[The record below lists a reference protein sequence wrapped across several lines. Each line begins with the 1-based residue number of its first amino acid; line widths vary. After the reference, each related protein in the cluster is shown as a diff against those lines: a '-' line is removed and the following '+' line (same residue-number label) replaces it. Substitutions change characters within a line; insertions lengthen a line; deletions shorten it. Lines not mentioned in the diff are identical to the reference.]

1 MSAHEEKEPMSS
13 PFQQLRVR
21 IAVPVVACLLVFGFG
36 TVMAA
41 DDSDVHQIGR
51 ATVFATLPFPGHP
64 FGIAVD
70 KNKIYVDTS
79 RGDFFA
85 QQTNSAGE
93 RVFVLNEHGHIQKT
107 ITIPTM
113 PDATMGLWGLALDG
127 NHGRDE
133 QLFVADM
140 NGRILRVHIGQERP
154 AFDVFST
161 PPPPF
166 NTGDWHT
173 TMWNDLTF
181 DRAGNLLM
189 TDDKPRIWRITPD
202 GQASVYFTDPRLLGQ
217 FGFAGGPLG
226 GRIDP
231 SGRWF
236 YFSIT
241 ISAEFPGEA
250 VIYRLR
256 VVDHPTAADLELVH
270 RFPAVTGQ
278 APPQASGIAF
288 ARSGNLYVGLL
299 GPNQIAVLDPSGNEI
314 RRISSP
320 LFDSPWGLAFMG
332 DSLLVSNADINPVE
346 SPAKWIVSKVFV
358 GEPGLPLNRP
368 RTSSQSGERDD
379 DQLGFSSLFTVR

>member
-1 MSAHEEKEPMSS
+1 M
-13 PFQQLRVR
+13 
-21 IAVPVVACLLVFGFG
+21 
-36 TVMAA
+36 A
-41 DDSDVHQIGR
+41 DDDTPNGKQIGD
-51 ATVFATLPFPGHP
+51 TSVFFTAPFPGHP

-70 KNKIYVDTS
+70 RDRIYVDTS

-93 RVFVLNEHGHIQKT
+93 RIFALDKHGSLVET
-107 ITIPTM
+107 ISIPTM
-113 PDATMGLWGLALDG
+113 PDATMGLWGAALDG
-127 NHGRDE
+127 NHGRAHK
-133 QLFVADM
+133 LYVADM
-140 NGRILRVHIGQERP
+140 NGRVLRVDIGQRNP
-154 AFDVFST
+154 TFDVFST

-189 TDDKPRIWRITPD
+189 TDDKPRLWRITPD

-217 FGFAGGPLG
+217 LGFAGGPLG

-231 SGRWF
+231 TGTWF

-241 ISAEFPGEA
+241 ISAQFPGEA

-256 VVDHPTAADLELVH
+256 LVDHPAPFDLELVH
-270 RFPAVTGQ
+270 RFPGVVGQ

-299 GPNQIAVLDPSGNEI
+299 GPNEIAVLDPHGNEI
-314 RRISSP
+314 RRLSSP
-320 LFDSPWGLAFMG
+320 LFDSPWGLAFLG

-346 SPAKWIVSKVFV
+346 SPSKWIVSKVFV
-358 GEPGLPLNRP
+358 GEPGLALNRP
-368 RTSSQSGERDD
+368 RTAHDDQSGGLQDVFD
-379 DQLGFSSLFTVR
+379 FNS